1 MKRYKIIITAF
12 IVLTVIVSFQFFTAP
27 GSIKVVYSG
36 DVQAIS
42 KMISDSGAAAV
53 LISILLNVIISVM
66 GVIPSVFLTGANILV
81 FGFSG
86 GFLVS
91 WAGEVIGAVISFL
104 LYRFGL
110 KSIFKISS
118 DHWKVLRTINLL
130 PGKKQIYF
138 MAVLRLAPFFPSG
151 VINLFGSLTSI
162 PLINFF
168 IATALGKFPAL
179 LLESAFSFNLLTISK
194 NYINFGVSILVAV
207 FLYFLVKKEFAR
219 LKNKYNQN

>member
-1 MKRYKIIITAF
+1 MRRYKIIITLL
-12 IVLTVIVSFQFFTAP
+12 IVLAVIISFQFFTAP
-27 GSIKVVYSG
+27 KSIIEVLYSG
-36 DVQAIS
+36 DVEEIS
-42 KMISDSGAAAV
+42 KFISDAGVAAI
-53 LISILLNVIISVM
+53 LISILFNVIISVM

-104 LYRFGL
+104 LYRFGF

-118 DHWKVLRTINLL
+118 DHWKVLRTINIL

-151 VINLFGSLTSI
+151 VINLFGALTSI
-162 PLINFF
+162 TLINFF

-179 LLESAFSFNLLTISK
+179 LLESAFSYNLLTISK

-207 FLYFLVKKEFAR
+207 FLYFLVKREFVR
-219 LKNKYNQN
+219 LKSYNKN